1 MKKIKSLCGLEVVNV
16 ILEIGNSGIEF
27 LGGSTL
33 AIYNQFSLFGVS
45 FEDQKKIIGK
55 KFESVFEKQKTIILN
70 FESDISLHICMK
82 DECYTG
88 PEALVLQIPGEAIIV
103 W

>member
-1 MKKIKSLCGLEVVNV
+1 MNLGMKKIKSLCGLEVVNV

-45 FEDQKKIIGK
+45 FEDQKK
-55 KFESVFEKQKTIILN
+55 
-70 FESDISLHICMK
+70 
-82 DECYTG
+82 
-88 PEALVLQIPGEAIIV
+88 
-103 W
+103 